1 MSSQSI
7 LLSTVG
13 SSPQVVTETLYAI
26 AEQKL
31 SWPTEVR
38 IITTSLGAEKVRQG
52 LIAGKQLERLCH
64 ELSLPIPKFGDEQLL
79 VVTNEQGQYVEDARS
94 LADHEALANF
104 IMHQVQ
110 QITDNENCILHASLA
125 GGRKTMTFY
134 LGYVMSL
141 FGRQQDTL
149 SHVLVSEGYE
159 GKPNFWYPTKN
170 PDYREIKDY
179 SGSVIAGLDASQ
191 AQVTLANIPFIR
203 HRHNLPKL
211 LLKEKT
217 KITFNQLVQL
227 INLGENPEDIELII
241 NLKKRT
247 IVVADKNKQLNCQQ
261 EFKPSFIEFAFY
273 LMLVNGTQKGD
284 STLYRPATERA
295 DLTLLELFLDTILSL
310 TNIEPGQSYQESLER
325 LKDWA
330 ELHGGVQER
339 TLNAL
344 TNNQGINSGWFDGRK
359 SKLVDSFN
367 EKLPVNL
374 AKYLSPKAIYN
385 DEGDRVSLNDSPQK
399 GGFGIPLPEP
409 QTQITIIK
417 E

>member
-1 MSSQSI
+1 MHSQSI

-31 SWPTEVR
+31 SWPTELR

-52 LIAGKQLERLCH
+52 LIVGKQLERLCH
-64 ELSLPIPKFGDEQLL
+64 ELSLPIPKFGEEQLL

-170 PDYREIKDY
+170 PDYRQIKDY
-179 SGSVIAGLDASQ
+179 SGNVIAGLDASQ

-241 NLKKRT
+241 NIKKRT

-261 EFKPSFIEFAFY
+261 EFKPNFIEFAFY

-284 STLYRPATERA
+284 STLYRPAKERA
-295 DLTLLELFLDTILSL
+295 DLTLLELFLDTVLSL

-325 LKDWA
+325 LKD
-330 ELHGGVQER
+330 
-339 TLNAL
+339 
-344 TNNQGINSGWFDGRK
+344 
-359 SKLVDSFN
+359 
-367 EKLPVNL
+367 
-374 AKYLSPKAIYN
+374 
-385 DEGDRVSLNDSPQK
+385 
-399 GGFGIPLPEP
+399 
-409 QTQITIIK
+409 
-417 E
+417 